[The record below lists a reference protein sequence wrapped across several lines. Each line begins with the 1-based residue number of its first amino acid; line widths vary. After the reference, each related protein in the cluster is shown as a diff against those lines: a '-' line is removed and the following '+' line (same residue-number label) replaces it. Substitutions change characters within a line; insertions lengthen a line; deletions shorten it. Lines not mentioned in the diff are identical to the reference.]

1 MNNQSNSEKR
11 NQRVC
16 NDDLRSPEKTA
27 IPRSQGYELFSLLLS
42 SPHDLDT
49 KSKLHGGIPSTTG
62 LPYSLDLSDLANKF
76 IGRDLVELKKEY
88 SGLFEI
94 GNEGPPAPI
103 REDLF
108 LLQQAGLRED
118 LIRFYDYFGY
128 TLGEKYQWQMDHLSI
143 ELEFMYFLCFQERN
157 LTEDRLSYQLAQLDF
172 STRHLSNW
180 IPNFQSTLK
189 RISSDDLYTKIVVEL
204 NKFIENDIEWQLG
217 TIDDL

>member
-1 MNNQSNSEKR
+1 MNNQSNSKKSD
-11 NQRVC
+11 QRFC
-16 NDDLRSPEKTA
+16 NDDLRSPDETA
-27 IPRSQGYELFSLLLS
+27 ILRSQGYELFSLLLS

-49 KSKLHGGIPSTTG
+49 KSKLNGIKSKTG
-62 LPYSLDLSDLANKF
+62 LPYSLDLSDLVNEF
-76 IGRDLVELKKEY
+76 TDRDMLELKKEY
-88 SGLFEI
+88 SGLFEV
-94 GNEGPPAPI
+94 GNDGPPAPI

-108 LLQQAGLRED
+108 LLQPAGLRED

-128 TLGEKYQWQMDHLSI
+128 ALGEKYQWQMDHLSV
-143 ELEFMYFLCFQERN
+143 ELEFMYFLCFQEYN
-157 LTEDRLSYQLAQLDF
+157 LSENRLSYQLAQLDF

-217 TIDDL
+217 TIDE

>member
-1 MNNQSNSEKR
+1 MNNQSNSKKSD
-11 NQRVC
+11 QRFC
-16 NDDLRSPEKTA
+16 NDDLRSPDETA
-27 IPRSQGYELFSLLLS
+27 ILRSQGYELFSLLLS

-49 KSKLHGGIPSTTG
+49 KSKLNGIKSKTG
-62 LPYSLDLSDLANKF
+62 LPYSLDLSDLVNEFTDREMLA
-76 IGRDLVELKKEY
+76 LKKEY
-88 SGLFEI
+88 SGLFEV
-94 GNEGPPAPI
+94 GNDGPPAPI

-108 LLQQAGLRED
+108 LLQPAGLRED

-128 TLGEKYQWQMDHLSI
+128 ALGEKYQWQMDHLSV
-143 ELEFMYFLCFQERN
+143 ELEFMYFLCFQEYN
-157 LTEDRLSYQLAQLDF
+157 LSENRLSYQLAQLDF

-217 TIDDL
+217 TIDE

>member
-1 MNNQSNSEKR
+1 MNNQSNSKKSD
-11 NQRVC
+11 QRFC
-16 NDDLRSPEKTA
+16 NDDLRSPDETA
-27 IPRSQGYELFSLLLS
+27 ILRSQGYELFSLLLS

-49 KSKLHGGIPSTTG
+49 KSKLNGIKSKTG
-62 LPYSLDLSDLANKF
+62 LPYSLDLSDLVNEF
-76 IGRDLVELKKEY
+76 TDRDMLELKKEY
-88 SGLFEI
+88 SGLFEV
-94 GNEGPPAPI
+94 GNDGPPAPI

-108 LLQQAGLRED
+108 LLQPAGLRED

-128 TLGEKYQWQMDHLSI
+128 ALGEKYQWQMDHLSV
-143 ELEFMYFLCFQERN
+143 ELEFMYFLCFQEQN
-157 LTEDRLSYQLAQLDF
+157 LSEDRLSYQLAQLDF

-217 TIDDL
+217 TIDE

>member
-1 MNNQSNSEKR
+1 M
-11 NQRVC
+11 
-16 NDDLRSPEKTA
+16 
-27 IPRSQGYELFSLLLS
+27 
-42 SPHDLDT
+42 
-49 KSKLHGGIPSTTG
+49 
-62 LPYSLDLSDLANKF
+62 
-76 IGRDLVELKKEY
+76 VELKKQY
-88 SGLFEI
+88 SGLFEV
-94 GNEGPPAPI
+94 GNDGPPAPI

-108 LLQQAGLRED
+108 LLQPAGLRED

-143 ELEFMYFLCFQERN
+143 ELEFMYFLCVQEHN

-189 RISSDDLYTKIVVEL
+189 RISPDDLYTKIVVEL
-204 NKFIENDIEWQLG
+204 NKFIESDIEWQLG

>member
-1 MNNQSNSEKR
+1 MNNQSNSKKR
-11 NQRVC
+11 DQRFC

-27 IPRSQGYELFSLLLS
+27 IPRSQGYE
-42 SPHDLDT
+42 
-49 KSKLHGGIPSTTG
+49 
-62 LPYSLDLSDLANKF
+62 
-76 IGRDLVELKKEY
+76 
-88 SGLFEI
+88 
-94 GNEGPPAPI
+94 
-103 REDLF
+103 F
-108 LLQQAGLRED
+108 LLQPAGLRED

-143 ELEFMYFLCFQERN
+143 ELEFMYFLCFQEHN
-157 LTEDRLSYQLAQLDF
+157 LSEDRLSYQLAQLDF

-204 NKFIENDIEWQLG
+204 SKFIESDIEWQLG

>member
-11 NQRVC
+11 DQRVC

-62 LPYSLDLSDLANKF
+62 LPFSLDLSDLVNKF
-76 IGRDLVELKKEY
+76 TGRDLVELKKEY

-189 RISSDDLYTKIVVEL
+189 RISPDDLYTKIVVEL
-204 NKFIENDIEWQLG
+204 SKFIESDIEWQLG

>member
-1 MNNQSNSEKR
+1 MNNQSNSKKSD
-11 NQRVC
+11 QRFC
-16 NDDLRSPEKTA
+16 NDDLRSPDETA
-27 IPRSQGYELFSLLLS
+27 ILRSQGYELFSLLLS

-49 KSKLHGGIPSTTG
+49 KSKLNGIKSKTG
-62 LPYSLDLSDLANKF
+62 LPYSLDLSDLVNEF
-76 IGRDLVELKKEY
+76 TDRDMLELKKEY
-88 SGLFEI
+88 SGLFEV
-94 GNEGPPAPI
+94 GNDGPPAPI

-108 LLQQAGLRED
+108 LLQPAGLRED

-128 TLGEKYQWQMDHLSI
+128 ALGEKYQWQMDHLSI
-143 ELEFMYFLCFQERN
+143 ELEFMYFLCFQEQN
-157 LTEDRLSYQLAQLDF
+157 LSEDRLSYQLAQLDF

-217 TIDDL
+217 TIDE

>member
-1 MNNQSNSEKR
+1 M
-11 NQRVC
+11 
-16 NDDLRSPEKTA
+16 DP
-27 IPRSQGYELFSLLLS
+27 
-42 SPHDLDT
+42 
-49 KSKLHGGIPSTTG
+49 KSKLNGIKSKTG
-62 LPYSLDLSDLANKF
+62 LPYSLDLSDLVNEFTDREMLA
-76 IGRDLVELKKEY
+76 LKKEY
-88 SGLFEI
+88 SGLFEV
-94 GNEGPPAPI
+94 GNDGPPAPI

-108 LLQQAGLRED
+108 LLQPAGLRED

-143 ELEFMYFLCFQERN
+143 ELEFMYFLCFQEQN
-157 LTEDRLSYQLAQLDF
+157 LSEDRLSYQLAQLDF

>member
-1 MNNQSNSEKR
+1 MNNQSNSKKSD
-11 NQRVC
+11 QRFC
-16 NDDLRSPEKTA
+16 NDDLRSPDETA
-27 IPRSQGYELFSLLLS
+27 ILRSQGYELFSLLLS

-49 KSKLHGGIPSTTG
+49 KSKLNGIKSTTG
-62 LPYSLDLSDLANKF
+62 LPYSLDLSDLVNEF
-76 IGRDLVELKKEY
+76 TDRDMLELKKEY
-88 SGLFEI
+88 SGLFEV
-94 GNEGPPAPI
+94 GNDGPPAPI

-108 LLQQAGLRED
+108 LLQPAGLRED

-128 TLGEKYQWQMDHLSI
+128 ALGEKYQWQMDHLSI
-143 ELEFMYFLCFQERN
+143 ELEFMYFLCFQEQN
-157 LTEDRLSYQLAQLDF
+157 LSEDRLSYQLAQLDF

-217 TIDDL
+217 TIDE